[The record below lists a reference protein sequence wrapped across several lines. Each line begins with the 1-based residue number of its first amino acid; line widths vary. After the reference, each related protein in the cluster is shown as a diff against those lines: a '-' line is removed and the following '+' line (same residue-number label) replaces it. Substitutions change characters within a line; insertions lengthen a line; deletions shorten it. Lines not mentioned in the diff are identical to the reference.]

1 MIEELRQRCHAYI
14 IENLEEFRFIVLNE
28 ICEMNGW
35 DMNHI
40 LDEENELLI
49 QSYLEAILTNGAWC
63 GSEMIAAV
71 VKLYHVNI
79 IIFTEDFEPWN
90 FTVPDPKKEIV
101 LFYSEGSQKNHYDLV
116 IKVDANPSVHQSQV
130 DGWCKMSHRAIHF
143 SSQ

>member
-1 MIEELRQRCHAYI
+1 
-14 IENLEEFRFIVLNE
+14 
-28 ICEMNGW
+28 MNGW

-40 LDEENELLI
+40 LNEENELLI
-49 QSYLEAILTNGAWC
+49 QSYLEAILKEGAWC

-101 LFYSEGSQKNHYDLV
+101 LFYSGGSQKNHYGLV